1 MTAVVVPAFNI
12 MSQVVQKVWSGLEL
26 LLAPVIKSVSEMFGQ
41 GGLGGILSMVNSA
54 LDITFGIMNGIV
66 RGGILAFE
74 GLFNAVKGLFDPI
87 DKLFNALFAGSDAVS
102 FFGDLVIEYGD
113 YLGGVFE
120 FLGAVLGDVIGVVT
134 DVVIWI
140 KELAGK
146 SEFLSSVFRSVGEA
160 FDQVRRIM
168 SPQGWEL
175 IKAGV
180 KDFFMTNITDVF
192 GNLNDWFG
200 ELIDNILHLIPNA
213 LGGISDEEKKKRDEE
228 RELRRKARDD
238 AEKARKDNIKQL
250 NKDADAAVEARD
262 KKVEQHKKDMRE
274 DRKKFED
281 KKILGDKEIGSKKEQ
296 LAEVQGVNK
305 DYNDSL
311 ALLKQ
316 EAQDQGSGFIK
327 DPKTGTVTAS
337 AEGTR
342 KGIESEADQK
352 KTAEAAA
359 VAASKAKADGVGAA
373 PSTPATTQES
383 AESLLAS
390 LNTKMEMLINSN
402 RRYIEIGE
410 AQLGATKGLSKDL
423 FRSI

>member
-1 MTAVVVPAFNI
+1 
-12 MSQVVQKVWSGLEL
+12 L
-26 LLAPVIKSVSEMFGQ
+26 FG
-41 GGLGGILSMVNSA
+41 GA
-54 LDITFGIMNGIV
+54 
-66 RGGILAFE
+66 
-74 GLFNAVKGLFDPI
+74 
-87 DKLFNALFAGSDAVS
+87 DAVS

-113 YLGGVFE
+113 YIGGVFE
-120 FLGAVLGDVIGVVT
+120 FLGAVLGDVIDVVT

-140 KELAGK
+140 KDLAGK
-146 SEFLSSVFRSVGEA
+146 SEFLSGIFRLVGEA

-228 RELRRKARDD
+228 REQRRKARDD

-262 KKVEQHKKDMRE
+262 KKVEQHKKDMRS
-274 DRKKFED
+274 DQKKFED

-296 LAEVQGVNK
+296 LAEVQSVNK

-359 VAASKAKADGVGAA
+359 VAASKAKADGVGSA
-373 PSTPATTQES
+373 PSAPATTQES